1 MTQPAVYV
9 VSDST
14 GETAE
19 LVTRAALMQF
29 GKSPQFI
36 HRFHHVDTPDM
47 IEEIVD
53 LVAVNNG
60 IIVHTIVVEEVRNE
74 LNKTAKSFGV
84 PIIDIFGPLL
94 AQLEETYQ
102 IKPLSEP
109 GMVRSLDEAYFRKVA
124 AIEFAVE
131 NDDGR
136 NPRGLLQADYVLI
149 GISRTSKTPLSQYL
163 ALKGLKVA
171 NVPIVPEAQVPDEL
185 FEIDPNKIIGLKIS
199 KEKLNQIR
207 EKRLASIGLSGVGN
221 YASHDRIDE
230 ELEIFTK
237 LTNKLGCYVLDV
249 TNKAI
254 EETAND
260 ILMHIG
266 EIVDENL
273 EL

>member
-19 LVTRAALMQF
+19 LVTRAALSQF
-29 GKSPQFI
+29 GQTPKFI
-36 HRFHHVDTPDM
+36 HRFHHVDSSHM

-60 IIVHTIVVEEVRNE
+60 IIVHTIVLESVREE
-74 LNKTAKSFGV
+74 LNKTAQAFGV
-84 PIIDIFGPLL
+84 PIIDLFGPLL
-94 AQLEETYQ
+94 NQLEETYK

-109 GMVRSLDEAYFRKVA
+109 GRVRSMDEAYFNKVA

-136 NPRGLLQADYVLI
+136 NPRGILQADYVLI

-163 ALKGLKVA
+163 ALKGLKIV
-171 NVPIVPEAQVPDEL
+171 NIPIVPEAQIPDEL
-185 FEIDPNKIIGLKIS
+185 FEIDPKKIIGLKIS
-199 KEKLNQIR
+199 KQKLTKIR
-207 EKRLASIGLSGVGN
+207 QERLISIGLPGAGT
-221 YASHDRIDE
+221 YASNQRIDE
-230 ELEIFTK
+230 ELAIF
-237 LTNKLGCYVLDV
+237 NKLASKLNCFVLDV

-254 EETAND
+254 EETANE
-260 ILMHIG
+260 ILIHIG

-273 EL
+273 DL

>member
-19 LVTRAALMQF
+19 LVTRAALSQF
-29 GKSPQFI
+29 GQTPRFI
-36 HRFHHVDTPDM
+36 HRFHHIDSKDL

-53 LVAVNNG
+53 LVAVNHG
-60 IIVHTIVVEEVRNE
+60 IIVHTVVLEEIRTE
-74 LNKTAKSFGV
+74 LNKQAEAYGV

-94 AQLEETYQ
+94 AQLEKTYK

-109 GMVRSLDEAYFRKVA
+109 GRVRSLDEAYFNKVA

-136 NPRGLLQADYVLI
+136 NPRGILQADYVLI
-149 GISRTSKTPLSQYL
+149 GVSRTSKTPLSQYL
-163 ALKGLKVA
+163 ALKGLKIC
-171 NVPIVPEAQVPDEL
+171 NIPIVPEAEIPEEL
-185 FEIDPNKIIGLKIS
+185 FEIDPKKIIGLKIS
-199 KEKLNQIR
+199 RTKLNQIR
-207 EKRLASIGLSGVGN
+207 SKRLISMGLSGAGM
-221 YASHDRIDE
+221 YSSDDRITE
-230 ELEIFTK
+230 ELKFFKILTDK
-237 LTNKLGCYVLDV
+237 LDCFVLDV

-266 EIVDENL
+266 EIADENL